1 MIRSLRYNPIAKHA
15 STYWTYNP
23 INGFYSI
30 SEKIEKKNEFEERLL
45 MYEED
50 YKTKDTLDLIRNIVK
65 SSSDDCE
72 KISLLKIMLCEKDDI
87 NQEKK
92 NINEIDDNRDE
103 IEDEDEDEFCIIRNI

>member
-50 YKTKDTLDLIRNIVK
+50 YKTKDVIELVRNIVK
-65 SSSDDCE
+65 SSDADSD
-72 KISLLKIMLCEKDDI
+72 KISLLKIILCESE
-87 NQEKK
+87 EKK
-92 NINEIDDNRDE
+92 EIEIREEIDD
-103 IEDEDEDEFCIIRNI
+103 IDEDEEEFCIIRII